1 MTINRNADHMVI
13 NAGSGDSIVEQH
25 MEPRD
30 ELPESHIRVPGQLPT
45 ALCLIQNSTTM
56 PGKAAVDCTL
66 RPLLPM

>member
-45 ALCLIQNSTTM
+45 ALCLIQNSTAM
-56 PGKAAVDCTL
+56 PGKAAVDCTNT
-66 RPLLPM
+66 